1 MIQYYA
7 VTCPPKYTL
16 KKPMGLV
23 RVTNLNGHAQAERVS
38 KSGEWIED
46 RSLMADI
53 WGIGGASGAR
63 KISKEEAR
71 DILEG
76 WSFIENPSELL
87 ATSTAAPA

>member
-1 MIQYYA
+1 MPQYYA
-7 VTCPPKYTL
+7 ITCPPKYTL

-23 RVTNLNGHAQAERVS
+23 RVTKLNGRTQAERVN

-63 KISKEEAR
+63 KISKKEAR
-71 DILEG
+71 DILES
-76 WSFIENPSELL
+76 WSFIENPGELL
-87 ATSTAAPA
+87 ATSAARA